1 MSRTTIRLEELVG
14 SLVRDRDGNEIGRIF
29 DMRGEPRD
37 SGIVIVE
44 YFLSAGALMTR
55 VGMSVRSLFGLQLKE
70 LIRVP
75 WNELDLSEPD
85 NPVYVGE
92 RRLGSDQ

>member
-1 MSRTTIRLEELVG
+1 MSPTMIRLEELVG
-14 SLVRDRDGNEIGRIF
+14 SLVRDRDGNEIGRVV
-29 DMRGEPRD
+29 DMRGEQRD
-37 SGIVIVE
+37 SDVVIVE

-55 VGMSVRSLFGLQLKE
+55 VGMSVRTLFGLQSKQPMR
-70 LIRVP
+70 IP